1 MSGVFSW
8 LGGGEG
14 GGVVWNRRKEAYVE
28 NRVGEIESQMVPF
41 LPHLFSC
48 FCMSNVNQESL
59 SDHEII

>member
-28 NRVGEIESQMVPF
+28 NRVGEIELIFKPRKSLYIIAILMF
-41 LPHLFSC
+41 GENNLKSRC
-48 FCMSNVNQESL
+48 YFC
-59 SDHEII
+59 